1 MHPTHNRQSTGSSP
15 VGPTNFIN
23 SKGIDMEIL
32 AGLAILGVC
41 FTVLIVYI
49 ALVN

>member
-23 SKGIDMEIL
+23 SKEIDMEIL
-32 AGLAILGVC
+32 AGAVVVGVC
-41 FTVLIVYI
+41 VMILMAYI
-49 ALVN
+49 ALVK

>member
-1 MHPTHNRQSTGSSP
+1 
-15 VGPTNFIN
+15 
-23 SKGIDMEIL
+23 MEIL

-49 ALVN
+49 AIVN